1 MEKSYGEIEKR
12 NTQGTTDDVSKNNK
26 NVVVG
31 HPLPKDE
38 IISDTFQRIV
48 NTHDVQGKI
57 IWKSKTF
64 CFSLKKFIHEHTQ
77 FFYLNYLKFVNISEN
92 VVKTN
97 MAQDLGLISRRG
109 VERLMRGDVD
119 PDRLIEEAQHV
130 KSMDLYKKYAY
141 RFKS

>member
-31 HPLPKDE
+31 HPLAKDE

-57 IWKSKTF
+57 I
-64 CFSLKKFIHEHTQ
+64 
-77 FFYLNYLKFVNISEN
+77 
-92 VVKTN
+92 
-97 MAQDLGLISRRG
+97 
-109 VERLMRGDVD
+109 
-119 PDRLIEEAQHV
+119 
-130 KSMDLYKKYAY
+130 
-141 RFKS
+141 